1 MRKFWV
7 KLRLCI
13 AIYLAIWKYDREYK
27 KRKRRG
33 EILWN

>member
-1 MRKFWV
+1 MRKFLIS
-7 KLRLCI
+7 LRLYM
-13 AIYLAIWKYDREYK
+13 AIYFAIWKYDREYK